1 MYQFH
6 ITQMHESTKIILRLF
21 FFRYLKQMKILI
33 SFIFKNII
41 DKFKKMNFSLIL
53 IISLI
58 VLAIEIKANRVRINL
73 VFS

>member
-1 MYQFH
+1 
-6 ITQMHESTKIILRLF
+6 
-21 FFRYLKQMKILI
+21 MKILI

-58 VLAIEIKANRVRINL
+58 FLAIEIKANRVRINL